1 MVINGNRPWPFRKY
15 PGIVHMQ
22 SENGGP
28 TPDHGYKYYCRS
40 CAYGCNKKSLWQQHA
55 STRKHA
61 RHCGRAASH
70 DLDGGYE
77 CGCGKKYKYL
87 SGLSRHR
94 RRCQCGDGASRD
106 GDIQC
111 LVAALARAE
120 EVKSEMMQQL
130 KEQSSMIREMLPCM
144 GNNTNNFSIN
154 VFLNETCREA
164 INMSEFVASLQ
175 VHLEDLEYTRD
186 NGLAEGISS
195 MLVNGLRQLD
205 TCKRPIH
212 CTDAK
217 RETLYIKEND
227 GWEKGEGETGKMPL
241 RSAIGTIADKQR
253 KAIAEWEAEHPGWED
268 SEKGKD
274 EYLTTVRSVMAD
286 VSQRADEDKIIK
298 SIAKETAIGR
308 ETVSGK

>member
-1 MVINGNRPWPFRKY
+1 
-15 PGIVHMQ
+15 
-22 SENGGP
+22 
-28 TPDHGYKYYCRS
+28 
-40 CAYGCNKKSLWQQHA
+40 
-55 STRKHA
+55 
-61 RHCGRAASH
+61 
-70 DLDGGYE
+70 
-77 CGCGKKYKYL
+77 
-87 SGLSRHR
+87 
-94 RRCQCGDGASRD
+94 
-106 GDIQC
+106 
-111 LVAALARAE
+111 VAALARAE

-130 KEQSSMIREMLPCM
+130 KEQSTMIREMLPCM
-144 GNNTNNFSIN
+144 GNNNTNNFSIN
-154 VFLNETCREA
+154 VFLNETCRDA

-227 GWEKGEGETGKMPL
+227 GWEKGEGDTGKTPL

-253 KAIAEWEAEHPGWED
+253 KAIADWEAENPGWED
-268 SEKGKD
+268 SEAGKD

-286 VSQRADEDKIIK
+286 VSQRADEDRIIK
-298 SIAKETAIGR
+298 SIAKETTIGK
-308 ETVSGK
+308 EAVVGK

>member
-1 MVINGNRPWPFRKY
+1 
-15 PGIVHMQ
+15 MQ
-22 SENGGP
+22 SEPKFSSQNN
-28 TPDHGYKYYCRS
+28 GYKFYCHH

-55 STRKHA
+55 STRKHRQRSVKTA
-61 RHCGRAASH
+61 INENDACFAC
-70 DLDGGYE
+70 E
-77 CGCGKKYKYL
+77 CGKTYKYL
-87 SGLSRHR
+87 SGLSRHKR
-94 RRCQCGDGASRD
+94 VCHVGDKTNDKHRD

-120 EVKSEMMQQL
+120 EVKAEMMQQL
-130 KEQSSMIREMLPCM
+130 KDQNTMIREMLPCIG

-154 VFLNETCREA
+154 VFLNETCRDA

-227 GWEKGEGETGKMPL
+227 GWEKEEGDAGQTRL
-241 RSAIGTIADKQR
+241 QSAIGTIADKQR
-253 KAIAEWEAEHPGWED
+253 KAIADWEAENPGWED
-268 SEKGKD
+268 SEAGKD
-274 EYLTTVRSVMAD
+274 EYLTTIRSVMAD
-286 VSQRADEDKIIK
+286 ISQQADQEKIIK
-298 SIAKETAIGR
+298 NIAKETAIG
-308 ETVSGK
+308 K